1 MFPDVH
7 AQGSLIPPRSCK
19 IAWGHPL
26 PFTSKVLP
34 RTDGLRGVGPLL
46 EFSEVIMFAK
56 SNLNGVTCE
65 YSGGDSCTASSNE
78 CCSRNDA
85 VYKYLLAKTPPSTIQ
100 WNFDKIILD
109 TDGLPFSGE
118 TIMHGGDID
127 RAVSRVVDGLLQ
139 KAYFESVEVP
149 ASIASLAPAAMA
161 ALLAAVV
168 VAGVTLHFK
177 RPDAATDY
185 YLQIK

>member
-1 MFPDVH
+1 MLGRLQKKYADKPVRFLLFPCN
-7 AQGSLIPPRSCK
+7 QFGSQEPGTNAEVRRFAEQYVNLGKGSN
-19 IAWGHPL
+19 
-26 PFTSKVLP
+26 
-34 RTDGLRGVGPLL
+34 
-46 EFSEVIMFAK
+46 VIMFAK

-118 TIMHGGDID
+118 TIMQLG
-127 RAVSRVVDGLLQ
+127 
-139 KAYFESVEVP
+139 
-149 ASIASLAPAAMA
+149 ASLPCMHCQ
-161 ALLAAVV
+161 
-168 VAGVTLHFK
+168 TLFHLFGFFPSWVSVMFPFDQPKGNFSGFK
-177 RPDAATDY
+177 SGRACRPLRSQFICCSYDGR
-185 YLQIK
+185 

>member
-1 MFPDVH
+1 MLGRLQKKYADKPVRFLLFPCN
-7 AQGSLIPPRSCK
+7 QFGSQEPGTNAEVRRFAEQYVNLGKGSN
-19 IAWGHPL
+19 
-26 PFTSKVLP
+26 
-34 RTDGLRGVGPLL
+34 
-46 EFSEVIMFAK
+46 VIMFAK

-139 KAYFESVEVP
+139 KAYFESVE
-149 ASIASLAPAAMA
+149 
-161 ALLAAVV
+161 
-168 VAGVTLHFK
+168 AGPNIETN
-177 RPDAATDY
+177 PDLFAKLTG
-185 YLQIK
+185 